1 MIVDSFSSDA
11 YERRQGTAVRPRGT
25 APAAVGGIVLAYL
38 GIAVMALAVAVVL
51 SARRFPAR
59 RPAVERW
66 GGNLFLVGAVIWVI
80 HYARFL
86 IP

>member
-1 MIVDSFSSDA
+1 MMLMSGGRGLPFGRGGL
-11 YERRQGTAVRPRGT
+11 RRWRL
-25 APAAVGGIVLAYL
+25 GGIVLAYL
-38 GIAVMALAVAVVL
+38 GIAVMALAVVLVL

-59 RPAVERW
+59 RPALERW
-66 GGNLFLVGAVIWVI
+66 SGNLFLVGAMIWVI